1 MEANKVMKRFDQINV
16 IPFIDIMLVL
26 LAIVLTTA
34 TFIAQEKISLELPEA
49 ENSNAPEDKDPF
61 KIVINK
67 DGEYYY
73 QDALIDLD
81 TLKEKLNSLKS
92 DKSIVLSVDKSVRFE
107 RFIELIDVLK
117 FYNLNNLSI
126 ATRHVS

>member
-1 MEANKVMKRFDQINV
+1 MKRFDQINV

-49 ENSNAPEDKDPF
+49 ENSNAQEDKDPF
-61 KIVINK
+61 KIAINQ
-67 DGEYYY
+67 DGQYYY
-73 QDALIDLD
+73 QDTLITLD
-81 TLKEKLNSLKS
+81 TLKKELSSLKS
-92 DKSIVLSVDKSVRFE
+92 DKSIILSVDKSVKFE

-117 FYNLNNLSI
+117 SFNLNNLSI
-126 ATRHVS
+126 ATRQVS